1 METEETLRE
10 NRVSVGF
17 MTIENNNSKERI
29 LSVAIE
35 LFSKFGIRS
44 VSMDDLAH
52 QLGVS
57 KKTLYQHF
65 ADKDD
70 IITLATQQYLSDGME
85 AVKAINDGSR
95 DPIEALIKIS
105 AYLNRNNRE
114 TTSSLVFDLQKYHPK
129 AWRLM
134 EDFKKN
140 FLSAIIRKNLEN
152 GMEASLFRDDIH
164 PEIVTKIRLEQ
175 ASMIFNEELF
185 PRNKY
190 NLNEV
195 SDELQEHFILGISTD
210 KGKKLY
216 KKYKERSGLKLD
228 LN

>member
-1 METEETLRE
+1 
-10 NRVSVGF
+10 

-29 LSVAIE
+29 LNVAIE

-52 QLGVS
+52 QLGIS
-57 KKTLYQHF
+57 KKTIYQLF
-65 ADKDD
+65 TDKDD
-70 IITLATQQYLSDGME
+70 IITLATQQYLSEGME
-85 AVKAINDGSR
+85 VVKSINGESR

-114 TTSSLVFDLQKYHPK
+114 TTSSMVFDLQKYHPK
-129 AWRLM
+129 AWTLM

-140 FLSAIIRKNLEN
+140 FLSTIIRKNLEN
-152 GMEASLFRDDIH
+152 GIQIGLFREDIH
-164 PEIVTKIRLEQ
+164 PEIVTRIRLEQ

-185 PRNKY
+185 PRSKF